1 MAPILTKDAACLTF
15 YSRTLCDIQLYYR
28 CLSFCFLKQHRI
40 FRNSRVGRWKTREL
54 KTISGPPIDSTRLTH
69 NITSEV
75 NEGRNGGREERG
87 AVRDELRGRNTSNIY
102 VNWTCC
108 CCRCWRM
115 HPPGKLTQTRPS
127 NYTRFPDIYFPFF
140 DIVILCLME

>member
-1 MAPILTKDAACLTF
+1 MQRNRGTAPPILTNDAACLTF

-75 NEGRNGGREERG
+75 NEGRKGGKGCGERRVERKEYVKYLRELDLLLLPLLANASARKVDTNSPVQLYEISRYLLPLLPHC
-87 AVRDELRGRNTSNIY
+87 A
-102 VNWTCC
+102 
-108 CCRCWRM
+108 
-115 HPPGKLTQTRPS
+115 
-127 NYTRFPDIYFPFF
+127 
-140 DIVILCLME
+140 